1 MVEIYVFMNCIF
13 SGSSW
18 LLIVFDTVFNISAL
32 QASQK
37 HRQKLKSGK
46 RRFIIHNLLL
56 FNGTVHSSTHPLPVE
71 GGRFF
76 HYCCLVHN
84 KYGVFR

>member
-1 MVEIYVFMNCIF
+1 MVEIYVFMNRIF

-18 LLIVFDTVFNISAL
+18 LLIVFNTVFNISVL
-32 QASQK
+32 QTTQK

-56 FNGTVHSSTHPLPVE
+56 INGTVHSSTQR
-71 GGRFF
+71 GRFF
-76 HYCCLVHN
+76 QYSCLVYN
-84 KYGVFR
+84 KYGVI